1 MSGAAPVQLMGPDE
15 DLEVLCS
22 FVDRAATGGGSLLLS
37 GDAGVGKTALPVV
50 RLDRR
55 APRSLL

>member
-1 MSGAAPVQLMGPDE
+1 MSGAAPVQLMGRDE
-15 DLEVLCS
+15 DLVLCS